1 MHIYKN
7 AYRYLYLQAI
17 VLIILNIVILVIAE
31 PRWKTYVFIPAASVI
46 LFVLIAL
53 FFRVPERKAVKNNR
67 CIFSPADGTVVTLE
81 EVFENE
87 YLKTVCTKISIFMSI
102 FNVHQNI
109 IPVSGKIIYFKHH
122 PGKYIVAWHPKS
134 SIKNEHTSVII
145 ETSEGKKLRIS
156 QIAGIIARRI
166 ICNIHEGDEVHQG
179 DELGFILFGSRVD
192 LYLPTG
198 ANIKIKPGDRVKA
211 KTDIIAEI

>member
-7 AYRYLYLQAI
+7 AYRYLCRQAI

-31 PRWKTYVFIPAASVI
+31 PQWKTYVFMPAASVI
-46 LFVLIAL
+46 LFVFIAL
-53 FFRVPERKAVKNNR
+53 FFRVPVRKSEKNER
-67 CIFSPADGTVVTLE
+67 CIFSPADGTVVALE

-134 SIKNEHTSVII
+134 SLKNEHTTVII
-145 ETSEGKKLRIS
+145 ETSEGKQLRIS

-166 ICNIHEGDEVHQG
+166 ICNIHEGDDVHQG

-192 LYLPTG
+192 LYLPSE
-198 ANIKIKPGDRVKA
+198 AKIKIKPGDRVKA
-211 KTDIIAEI
+211 KTDILAEI